1 MAIYGKLG
9 KKSGKKSP
17 GMKKN
22 LGKGT
27 TAKAKSGS
35 MKMRADKKA
44 KKSKAIY
51 A

>member
-1 MAIYGKLG
+1 MYGKLG
-9 KKSGKKSP
+9 KKSGKKMA
-17 GMKKN
+17 GTKKK
-22 LGKGT
+22 LCKGA

-44 KKSKAIY
+44 KKSKAMY

>member
-1 MAIYGKLG
+1 MYGKLG
-9 KKSGKKSP
+9 KKSGKKMA
-17 GMKKN
+17 GMKKK
-22 LGKGT
+22 LGKGA

-44 KKSKAIY
+44 KKSKAMY

>member
-1 MAIYGKLG
+1 MAYGKLG
-9 KKSGKKSP
+9 KKPSKKMA
-17 GMKKN
+17 GMKKAM
-22 LGKGT
+22 GKGA

-44 KKSKAIY
+44 KKSKAMY